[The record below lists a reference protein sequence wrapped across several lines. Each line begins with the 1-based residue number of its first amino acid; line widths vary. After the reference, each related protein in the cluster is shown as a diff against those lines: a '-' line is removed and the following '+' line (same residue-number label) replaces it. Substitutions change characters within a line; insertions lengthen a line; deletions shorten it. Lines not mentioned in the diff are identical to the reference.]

1 MGAGKLTKKTKES
14 ASTEMYGKKNAT
26 NILNDECWVHGSKGV
41 RSWMEN
47 IQQHFGTE
55 SDIAEENYTS
65 QT

>member
-14 ASTEMYGKKNAT
+14 ASTEMHGKKNAT

-47 IQQHFGTE
+47 I
-55 SDIAEENYTS
+55 
-65 QT
+65 